1 MSDQDITYQ
10 EQFKI
15 RASEI
20 DFDQKATL
28 PAICNLL
35 QEVAGNHARE
45 LEFDITDLQ
54 KNELTWVLH
63 RLNVEMDGFPDWR
76 ETITIKTWPSS
87 GDGLRAYRDFII
99 LGEDGGTIGR
109 CLSYWLMMNME
120 TRRPIRIPKKILQ
133 MAPKNT
139 EHVLPINKMEF
150 PGMEKVDSSQLFKVR
165 KTDLDLNRH
174 VNNVRY
180 IEWALSCLPDNAS
193 AHQIDITFLAE
204 AVLGDVV
211 VSQKTNNEEGTNTSF
226 YHQLQKRENDQILA
240 KAISGI
246 K

>member
-54 KNELTWVLH
+54 KNQLTWVLH
-63 RLNVEMDGFPDWR
+63 RLNVEMDRFPDWR

-99 LGEDGGTIGR
+99 IGEDGDTIGR

-120 TRRPIRIPKKILQ
+120 TRRPTRIPKEILQ

-139 EHVLPINKMEF
+139 EHVLPINKIEF
-150 PGMEKVDSSQLFKVR
+150 PKVEKFDSSQHFEVR

-174 VNNVRY
+174 VNNVHY
-180 IEWALSCLPDNAS
+180 IDWALSCLPDDPSIN
-193 AHQIDITFLAE
+193 QIDITFLAE
-204 AVLGDVV
+204 SVLGDAIFA
-211 VSQKTNNEEGTNTSF
+211 QMKETKPEPDLPF
-226 YHQLQKRENDQILA
+226 YFCLKRKSDEKILA
-240 KAISGI
+240 KAVSG
-246 K
+246 